1 MRRAML
7 VPGVLAT
14 VLAGVGLRGGG
25 SVLATVEVRS
35 LRSGAASGG
44 SRPWPPT

>member
-7 VPGVLAT
+7 VPGMLAT

-25 SVLATVEVRS
+25 SVLATVDVVPCAPARH
-35 LRSGAASGG
+35 RVDP
-44 SRPWPPT
+44 RWPQT